1 MMTTSAAVAAPHAW
15 YEDGLAMIFGAALS
29 AFGLMMLKSAGL
41 VVGGVAGLALILSYA
56 TKLNVGVLFML
67 LSLPF
72 YMLGQ
77 RTFGWAFTLKSLVV
91 AGLLAGF
98 SVLLPKMVTLEAI
111 NPLFAAI
118 FGGALC
124 GLGILAV
131 MRHRASVGGL
141 GVLVTYLHHR
151 WKAPIGL
158 AQLVIDTAIILSALA
173 VVDLQGLFYSAI
185 GTASLSLVLLTNHR
199 PGRYLG

>member
-1 MMTTSAAVAAPHAW
+1 MTTTTATITAPHAW
-15 YEDGLAMIFGAALS
+15 YEDGLAMITGAALS

-41 VVGGVAGLALILSYA
+41 VVGGVAGLALTLSYA

-67 LSLPF
+67 LSGPF
-72 YMLGQ
+72 YLFGQ
-77 RTFGWAFTLKSLVV
+77 RIFGWAFTAKSLAVT
-91 AGLLAGF
+91 ALLAGF
-98 SVLLPKMVTLEAI
+98 SVLLPKMVTLEDI

-141 GVLVTYLHHR
+141 GVLVTYINHR
-151 WKAPIGL
+151 WKAPVGL
-158 AQLVIDTAIILSALA
+158 VQLIIDALVILGAMTVVDMRGLLYSAL
-173 VVDLQGLFYSAI
+173 
-185 GTASLSLVLLTNHR
+185 GTASLSLLLLTNHR
-199 PGRYLG
+199 PGRYMG